1 MSAQGPLRDGNPAG
15 FELIETLRWEPQ
27 EGFVRLDRHLS
38 RLAAS
43 AHDLGFEHSTAEI
56 DRQLATVEASD
67 APLRIRLT
75 LEPNGKADVTAHPFT
90 PLPHDT
96 VWRLGIA
103 RTRLDATNRLLRHKT
118 TLRQAYEAARAEF
131 SGAQADEVILLN
143 QCGKVSEGTITSI
156 FVDNGTGPLRTPPLE
171 CGLLAG
177 VLRAEMLETGRAM
190 EAMLTLEDLREPGTL
205 FVGNSLRGLIA
216 ARLL

>member
-1 MSAQGPLRDGNPAG
+1 MFAQGPLRDGNAAG

-27 EGFVRLDRHLS
+27 TGFVRLDRHLA

-43 AHDLGFEHSTAEI
+43 ARDLGFEHSPAEI

-103 RTRLDATNRLLRHKT
+103 RTRLDATNKLLRHKT

-131 SGAQADEVILLN
+131 STTQADEVILLN
-143 QCGKVSEGTITSI
+143 QCGMVCEGTITTI
-156 FVDNGTGPLRTPPLE
+156 FIDNGIGPLRTPALD

-177 VLRAEMLETGRAM
+177 VLRAEMLETGKAI

-216 ARLL
+216 ARLA

>member
-1 MSAQGPLRDGNPAG
+1 MSAQGPFRHGNPAG
-15 FELIETLRWEPQ
+15 FELIETLRWEPAT
-27 EGFVRLDRHLS
+27 GFVRLDRHLS

-43 AHDLGFEHSTAEI
+43 ARELGFDFSPAAI
-56 DRQLATVEASD
+56 DRQLATVAASD

-75 LEPNGKADVTAHPFT
+75 LEPNGQADVTAHPFT

-103 RTRLDATNRLLRHKT
+103 RTQLNAGNELLRHKT
-118 TLRQAYEAARAEF
+118 TLRQAYETARAEF
-131 SGAQADEVILLN
+131 PSTDADEVILLN
-143 QCGKVSEGTITSI
+143 QYGQACEGTITTI
-156 FVDNGTGPLRTPPLE
+156 FLDNGAGPLLTPPLQ

-177 VLRAEMLETGRAM
+177 VLRAEMLETGKAV
-190 EAMLTLEDLREPGTL
+190 EALLTLDDLREPETL

-216 ARLL
+216 ARLG